1 MIYKYSMLVKSTEIY
16 NDLKLRLVQQLT
28 SNNNRLRKIYVFLE
42 NYLLKIK
49 RHLDEIVK
57 YSLFSR
63 FRRVYSFLNQST
75 ANYALRANLRVAK
88 SISRLAARGVLA
100 ANWVGLS

>member
-63 FRRVYSFLNQST
+63 FRRVYSFF
-75 ANYALRANLRVAK
+75 
-88 SISRLAARGVLA
+88 
-100 ANWVGLS
+100 

>member
-1 MIYKYSMLVKSTEIY
+1 MKS
-16 NDLKLRLVQQLT
+16 
-28 SNNNRLRKIYVFLE
+28 SNTVYFPDFGVFT
-42 NYLLKIK
+42 
-49 RHLDEIVK
+49 V
-57 YSLFSR
+57 F
-63 FRRVYSFLNQST
+63 FNQST